1 MADVDARTG
10 PGANRPLSP
19 HLSIYRPI
27 VTMVMSIL
35 HRITGV
41 ANFAGIVLVVWWLV
55 AAASGPGAY
64 AVAAGFL
71 GSWLGILILFG
82 FTWSVTHHML
92 GGIRH
97 LIWDTGHGFEERP
110 RRALAWA
117 TIIGSLTLTVLVW
130 IVGLAV

>member
-1 MADVDARTG
+1 MAEARPAG
-10 PGANRPLSP
+10 GANRPLSP

-41 ANFAGIVLVVWWLV
+41 ANFFGFLLVVWWLV
-55 AAASGPGAY
+55 AAASGPDSY
-64 AVAAGFL
+64 ALAAGVL
-71 GSWLGILILFG
+71 GSWVGMAVLFA
-82 FTWSVTHHML
+82 FTWTVLHHML

-97 LIWDTGHGFEERP
+97 LIWDTGRGFEEKAREG
-110 RRALAWA
+110 LAWA
-117 TIIGSLTLTVLVW
+117 TIGGSLTLTVLVW